1 MHVCS
6 YVPVNLE
13 TVQEYQDHLAQF
25 IQTYSVDYPQ
35 YKVCVDYIVDTWIK
49 PNSTK
54 PLAVHFVYAYN
65 TKHFNMGQ
73 AVTSRCEGA
82 HAALKKFIH
91 RRDSLPKTLP
101 KLEMYLT
108 DLIKKIN
115 DEEIADASK
124 VKQKIKTHD
133 VFANVQGR
141 VSGFAMDR
149 MYDQYVLYQ
158 ASIYKDKHKRK
169 ALPGTCSGGFRTT
182 FGLPCCHDIRSI
194 LEHGTSKRINLAQIH
209 AQYIL
214 PRASANVGSSQQP
227 IYAPLVNK
235 KDNNT
240 KNQSIAPKKKRSHNS
255 ATRRIKSR
263 FEQVS

>member
-1 MHVCS
+1 MQA
-6 YVPVNLE
+6 Y
-13 TVQEYQDHLAQF
+13 QERLAHF
-25 IQTYSVDYPQ
+25 IRTYSVDYPQ
-35 YKVCVDYIVDTWIK
+35 YKVCVDYILDNWLK

-54 PLAVHFVYAYN
+54 PLAECFVYAYN

-73 AVTSRCEGA
+73 SVTSRCEGA
-82 HAALKKFIH
+82 HAALKKFID

-101 KLEMYLT
+101 KLERFLT
-108 DLIKKIN
+108 DQIKKIT

-133 VFANVQGR
+133 VFADVQGR

-149 MYDQYVLYQ
+149 MYNQYMLYQ
-158 ASIYKDKHKRK
+158 ASIYKDKRKQK
-169 ALPGTCSGGFRTT
+169 ALPVTCSGGFRTT
-182 FGLPCCHDIRSI
+182 WGLPCCHDIKSI

-209 AQYIL
+209 KQYIL

-227 IYAPLVNK
+227 IFAPLVNK
-235 KDNNT
+235 MGNQT
-240 KNQSIAPKKKRSHNS
+240 KNHSSAPKRKWGHNPE
-255 ATRRIKSR
+255 TRRLSSG